1 MTFSA
6 CFAGMVLYYVWR
18 KEVDMAHDELAERIE
33 ALEGILA
40 VEQGKALIHEARALI
55 FPRPKQ
61 TRVPRRANGEPWGGD
76 GIGPYTEE
84 YKAWAEADK
93 RFRAYMGAG
102 AFLDAAMTLVPKGY
116 VLGAIKQ
123 RTRYE
128 IAEAIKASVD
138 PHEQAAW
145 MAWVHINTNDRTFR
159 IGRRLS
165 HHGHA
170 ATPALAL
177 CAAALRARNT

>member
-1 MTFSA
+1 MT
-6 CFAGMVLYYVWR
+6 
-18 KEVDMAHDELAERIE
+18 HDELAERIE

-40 VEQGKALIHEARALI
+40 VEQGKALIYEARALI

-61 TRVPRRANGEPWGGD
+61 TRVPKQANGEPWGGD

-93 RFRAYMGAG
+93 RFRAYMDAG
-102 AFLDAAMTLVPKGY
+102 AFLDAAMTLVPEGWSVGQWSVIGKPDSCQVFRGAEE
-116 VLGAIKQ
+116 VLV
-123 RTRYE
+123 
-128 IAEAIKASVD
+128 S
-138 PHEQAAW
+138 
-145 MAWVHINTNDRTFR
+145 
-159 IGRRLS
+159 
-165 HHGHA
+165 A